1 MEGDDAPRHRSSP
14 ESRYPAPCCVN
25 PDSNASSVW
34 IESGRRRK
42 FALVT
47 SGLHMLTEFC
57 EAIEPFILA
66 LGNLRE
72 NTTSVEKSEAI
83 VSLPK

>member
-1 MEGDDAPRHRSSP
+1 VRR
-14 ESRYPAPCCVN
+14 
-25 PDSNASSVW
+25 
-34 IESGRRRK
+34 GR

-47 SGLHMLTEFC
+47 AVFHRLRECC
-57 EAIEPFILA
+57 EATEQFILA
-66 LGNLRE
+66 LRNLCE